1 MLLHG
6 HTHPGPDQDGGES
19 PHWTPGPLHGPSSPP
34 PALRPPLPTS
44 AFSAQWDQLAPLD
57 SSIRCQMGS
66 FNQAKNQ
73 GSRGA
78 PAWGSQ
84 SPTALRPRLSSA
96 SINAARSPAA
106 SCWGE
111 WRFLAVSCWGE
122 WRFLFLVGVCGDS
135 SLFPVG
141 MCGDSW
147 LFLAG
152 VCGDS
157 WLFLVGMGGDSWLFL
172 VGMRGVG
179 PGPISL
185 PRPEAEV
192 LPVSLIS
199 TFLWAQLGSL
209 VQEPCLSRVTTSD
222 TFSLQ
227 TRSAAPSP
235 WCPQANS
242 ITTECSSA
250 EGHLWRERRADKTAH
265 RRASLVRLRLRGGIQ
280 SA

>member
-1 MLLHG
+1 MAG
-6 HTHPGPDQDGGES
+6 RVHTGPRA
-19 PHWTPGPLHGPSSPP
+19 PCTAPPRRP

-57 SSIRCQMGS
+57 SSIRCQMVS

-106 SCWGE
+106 
-111 WRFLAVSCWGE
+111 SCWGE

-235 WCPQANS
+235 VVSAGQQHHHRVQLS
-242 ITTECSSA
+242 RGTSLEGTES
-250 EGHLWRERRADKTAH
+250 
-265 RRASLVRLRLRGGIQ
+265 
-280 SA
+280 